1 MSVQTSKQKI
11 EPMIVYEFVGR
22 GDTPTRVSPGD
33 GSVYLVDD
41 RGCFEGPARFA
52 QALGYLGF
60 ETRGVP
66 RVKANGENRGIG
78 AHMGKDQS
86 KKGVSK

>member
-1 MSVQTSKQKI
+1 MNATSKQKI
-11 EPMIVYEFVGR
+11 EPMIIFEFVGP

-33 GSVYLVDD
+33 GSVYLVDA

-52 QALGYLGF
+52 QALHFLGF
-60 ETRGVP
+60 EVRGRP
-66 RVKANGENRGIG
+66 RVKANVESRGIG
-78 AHMGKDQS
+78 AHMGDDRT